1 MEAIRTVQTNEL
13 DKHSKVPLYK
23 QLKLLLM
30 RYIEE
35 NLSEGDSLPIETEI
49 EKLHGVSRATVRK
62 TIDELVSDGIVKR
75 IQGKGT
81 FVQSKKIVQTAGT
94 ITSWTEEMRLKGK
107 KIHTENTLLVEME
120 PSRKI
125 SEELKLAPNEK
136 VICLK
141 RTRFADGEPIAIMI
155 NYLRAKFVPGFI
167 EKGLQKESLYET
179 LEEDYNIRL
188 KKADERIQARS
199 ATDLEAIELRIPPQS
214 ALLHLT
220 RVSYLTDG
228 TPFELVEMSNRGDRY
243 HYHIELDGRNKLKS
257 F

>member
-1 MEAIRTVQTNEL
+1 MGVIQTMENNLL
-13 DKHSKVPLYK
+13 DKHSKQPLYK

-30 RYIEE
+30 KYIEE
-35 NLSEGDSLPIETEI
+35 NLSEGDSLPIESEI
-49 EKLHGVSRATVRK
+49 EKFYGVSRATVRK
-62 TIDELVSDGIVKR
+62 TIDELVSDGVVKR

-81 FVQSKKIVQTAGT
+81 FVQSKKIIQTAGT
-94 ITSWTEEMRLKGK
+94 ITSWTEEMRLRGK
-107 KIHTENTLLVEME
+107 DIHTANTLLLEME

-141 RTRFADGEPIAIMI
+141 RTRFSDGEPIAIMI
-155 NYLRAKFVPGFI
+155 NYMRAKFVPGFL
-167 EKGLQKESLYET
+167 EKGLQRESLYET

-188 KKADERIQARS
+188 EKAHERIQARI
-199 ATDLEAIELRIPPQS
+199 ATDLEAIELQIPPQS

-220 RVSYLTDG
+220 RVSYLEDG
-228 TPFELVEMSNRGDRY
+228 TPFELVEMANRGDRY
-243 HYHIELDGRNKLKS
+243 QYHIELDGRNKMKT